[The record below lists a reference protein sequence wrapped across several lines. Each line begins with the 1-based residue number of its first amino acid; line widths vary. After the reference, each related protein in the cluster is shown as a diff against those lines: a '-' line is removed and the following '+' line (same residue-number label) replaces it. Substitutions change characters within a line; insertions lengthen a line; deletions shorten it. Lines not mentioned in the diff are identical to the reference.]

1 MDSGRV
7 LHACSDGVHVLRFLG
22 DIRYTLSPSLEDY
35 VHNLFSGSTPAA
47 MVIDLVETESIDS
60 TNLGLMA
67 RMAMRMEELG
77 GSRITIVSDR
87 PEINVLLNSM
97 AFDEVFDIV
106 PRTAI
111 EAAEATEIA
120 VEPADK
126 AGTAR
131 TVLNAH
137 RALMEL
143 SEHNRDLFRDVV
155 TEIEKNESR

>member
-1 MDSGRV
+1 
-7 LHACSDGVHVLRFLG
+7 
-22 DIRYTLSPSLEDY
+22 
-35 VHNLFSGSTPAA
+35 
-47 MVIDLVETESIDS
+47 
-60 TNLGLMA
+60 MA